1 MINALWYAGTLCAY
15 LIPFLIVWVI
25 ARRIEREAK
34 KTIPSTYFLIAIIFI
49 LFYIFAISFFE
60 FTTWD
65 INYLFHIL
73 VNLPLIAGTFF
84 MYFFLLKLREEIGA
98 ERATSRLFQVVLP
111 LAFLLVFL
119 VGILGAIGMGSIRL
133 KTYYSGLENPFFGLH
148 LISFPLGA
156 FFAFLSYLEMA
167 YILRI
172 FKMESGYLVYFS
184 AFLLLGTPTLW
195 VFDQVSQWF
204 LMSGMPYEPFQ
215 AIPGLLAG
223 IIALLASL
231 PLWIELRQKVPSVE
245 EAKPKTAYERGI
257 VKLTMQIG
265 GMIGRASMKMLSF
278 YVRAYNKLYASDIQ
292 VDESLKFEGMKEGE
306 EKDLARFI
314 TFCFKNDLG
323 PSVLRY
329 AKNLEELKDIA
340 EEIESK
346 VPLIKP

>member
-1 MINALWYAGTLCAY
+1 
-15 LIPFLIVWVI
+15 
-25 ARRIEREAK
+25 
-34 KTIPSTYFLIAIIFI
+34 
-49 LFYIFAISFFE
+49 
-60 FTTWD
+60 
-65 INYLFHIL
+65 
-73 VNLPLIAGTFF
+73 
-84 MYFFLLKLREEIGA
+84 
-98 ERATSRLFQVVLP
+98 
-111 LAFLLVFL
+111 
-119 VGILGAIGMGSIRL
+119 
-133 KTYYSGLENPFFGLH
+133 
-148 LISFPLGA
+148 
-156 FFAFLSYLEMA
+156 
-167 YILRI
+167 
-172 FKMESGYLVYFS
+172 
-184 AFLLLGTPTLW
+184 
-195 VFDQVSQWF
+195 
-204 LMSGMPYEPFQ
+204 MSGMPYGPFQ

-257 VKLTMQIG
+257 VKLTRQIG

-329 AKNLEELKDIA
+329 AKNLEELKDVA